1 MTDEILNKKLCL
13 IFDLSLPNEKKNSK
27 QSLFISVGHEVP
39 GNLLWNA
46 IRTLFTML
54 IKNILR
60 PFNRN
65 TESDEQLQHHPA
77 TSHF

>member
-1 MTDEILNKKLCL
+1 MADEILNKKLCL
-13 IFDLSLPNEKKNSK
+13 IFDLSLPNEKNSK

-54 IKNILR
+54 IKKHLKTVQQEHR
-60 PFNRN
+60 
-65 TESDEQLQHHPA
+65 E
-77 TSHF
+77 